1 MSNGYDKF
9 WETVERSGEGKRPES
24 QKQDKKIPGSDIFWK
39 TVGLDSPSTQAYP
52 QQSGIEYIDSK
63 LKQYGLYD
71 KTSRPGY
78 AMDHD
83 VAMEQYGY
91 APGITAKDVGY
102 SPSMKAS
109 YDSFLSGREKSKPMP
124 EAVKSQIGDLQ
135 KQIDALTGKISFA
148 QENYD
153 TVGAKS
159 LLEQQRQLQ
168 TKLYQLQ
175 ADNAESEYDRYMA
188 QYKLH
193 NQSFL
198 KLLDGDG
205 SGATSEDYRN
215 YLENDKAAVA
225 AKDNAGTIDY
235 IAKYADKE
243 RKDNFGGQFAANYDL
258 GTISQDS
265 AIAWDDYLDDPTE
278 ENRKKAE
285 ALSVA
290 AQEYQA
296 KNAAALDD
304 ENAVLPWITKSLA
317 SYLPQF
323 FGQQAMQIPLG
334 IITAVA
340 TLNPANYKYGATVG
354 SGVYSYRTMRG
365 AAYRSLLDA
374 GVPEEKARAAAKDE
388 AVISSLIEMGETF
401 LSLSAFGMNKLT
413 GGAVG
418 NAGAKIAGALESKLP
433 SSAARALLKA
443 GKALAAYGINIFSE
457 SQEERSQEAV
467 SIANEN
473 RDYTQDTGIGDL
485 AYAAL
490 KKYIGG
496 FTGSGATEEEIARMK
511 ESEAEG
517 AKLAAML
524 GGVETAQAAILNW
537 KSNASAKRYNSD
549 INSIIDEGMESPEGT
564 KSRKYAE
571 EAKKK
576 VDAGKTL
583 PGYQIRE
590 LVEANTE
597 SIISQD
603 VGKITKAVEKQLT
616 DRGYE
621 GGNTT
626 ELAAAIAKTVAGQDT
641 TRAERNAIK
650 SSEQAKQI
658 LQEIA
663 GASDVVQK
671 YAESGAS
678 YQAAEQK
685 AELAGEQMEQAQNDV
700 SMDTDFQTAAE
711 NFRAA
716 DEKRTAAK
724 EAFDAAQNEY
734 ENGST
739 AWARQIGARV
749 VGDGVLSENSV
760 EGYAHLFGKHAKLFT
775 EAYEDG
781 QDARQYTIEFA
792 KAYNEGTKGGNLQAL
807 IDSGSLQNLSTVQ
820 INAAYQAG
828 LDARNSLNTRRDTD
842 GLHLRQSSIWENGAN
857 STADVQEVEANAE
870 QDQKRNADSG
880 RKTAAEK
887 AAGFTAE
894 KAYRRVTT
902 LEELGVKDAK
912 AGIKVTQVSS
922 DYSDETAKA
931 YEMCAQNGVKCIFFT
946 GGYLQTKD
954 GIIAR
959 GANKDGVVYIRADD
973 PNFTANE
980 IAGHE
985 IGHELVN
992 RGSLDMD
999 AVISEV
1005 RKEYTKEELSKIVD
1019 DYGLDFLASG
1029 VNEDELTDITLE
1041 EITCDA
1047 LGGMNAFASN
1057 REGNAEFV
1065 QKLQG
1070 LAEKHYTVK
1079 TGETTFA
1086 RQNGAEQKLSAV
1098 NDSAESRISDSTR
1111 RDLEKSGLTVQD
1123 GVVVADNLAKQ
1134 MREEGYEKPV
1144 DVFDIGEKFSVVTEP
1159 EWRKSFLKNGGS
1171 ADVAE
1176 LMRTFTENMVA
1187 NDAIASI
1194 VPMGQYSKSK
1204 FGPLR
1209 ANIEYMFS
1217 FDMDTSCPRTFQFI
1231 NYRDRLQKMAGRP
1244 LTFNESINLMN
1255 IMKLMGQ
1262 QIPCT
1267 YCYVENKRA
1276 AKSAAYLNYF
1286 AARDAVMSS
1295 KTRQEAL
1302 TKMYSYDAKK
1312 GTVSAAAQKVFD
1324 QWWEDVEN
1332 GSAFHPDA
1340 TTAWTAWSDSR
1351 NAVFNYLDALKESG
1365 AVNLTG
1371 AGRKTS
1377 RKALQNM
1384 ALRQFGI
1391 KEKIGNSTNPAANEI
1406 INFVQEWEYDTKSGV
1421 EHKYF
1426 TENSADASVQEDML
1440 TVHRLANNYSSSAT
1454 SAKTV
1459 ENYTPYVDQLK
1470 AISPEMKKYMMGMG
1484 GIRKHSSNDF
1494 RIDYVQ
1500 DYFLFY
1506 ADLARDGWTGHTYT
1520 KSIDFCKIFGRCGDR
1535 INLSIAFDTDTE
1547 NGKIIENDQ
1556 EGAPHREARKIRAAY
1571 ENVGVMAM
1579 VTDNAQLSYVL
1590 NSDWIDM
1597 CIPFHASGLPKAI
1610 WYNMKAWCDYTTKQ
1624 LESFLT
1630 TDEMRQALIDEKVD
1644 IPAKATKEDIA
1655 KLYNSTFG
1663 IKQILSK
1670 AGTPVRPHFFPNDTI
1685 VNGQLVPG
1693 HHNNVDEY
1701 FRLCREYGVHPRFY
1715 NLQVTDKS
1723 GKLIPVTEHPGYVK
1737 LIKET
1742 SRTDTEQQPIRFNFN
1757 EVDPYLG
1764 MSPMDYAMQEMEAFG
1779 KINGYETNKQ
1789 DPMGI
1794 VPKFA
1799 KDYLGKDRPAG
1810 YVSPTFKRDIAVVS
1824 KLDAHHEMY
1833 DADMEAFYS
1842 FRPTDNTKENEQR
1855 NGAEQ
1860 KFSTVNSTQLAL
1872 ENPDVYDEIQVTY
1885 DEILQKTKG
1894 KDLEAA
1900 LLEEAQKHR
1909 EDLQMWEHEAAVL
1922 TKLWKQS
1929 EKNEGKLSKAISER
1943 RDRIA
1948 EVSEEL
1954 RERRRDVRTME
1965 NEFIRVVR
1973 EWEKQTWKLEGKTNE
1988 AASLKQALKDS
1999 IREHR
2004 QDNAAWDREYDRLLK
2019 MYERNDRQI
2028 DRLEADIAHRK
2039 EMAAKGVE
2047 GRKRTVIWNKI
2058 LGLNKDFQRILDH
2071 PGKGY
2076 TAHAPRELIKPIAE
2090 FCGMFANAEYGY
2102 RTDQLNQAM
2111 ESGNSQE
2118 RLDQITR
2125 AQSLL
2130 ANISRRYT
2138 ELSKASGLA
2147 GASYTQETAD
2157 QIARATEL
2165 ISDMFGYRNIHEMN
2179 SDELTVVYNA
2189 MKSIMHSIKTANRL
2203 TAMETTRT
2211 LVETVDRFNKNI
2223 DEATPAS
2230 RMSAKYAQRY
2240 LMWQMSPHEF
2250 FQYICGYAKDNVGL
2264 DIDRMFKRGTEKML
2278 GVQRDFDNL
2287 FNPILNQDDK
2297 EIRRM
2302 TSTKEKDLVT
2312 VGLKDRNGNEV
2323 KLTRGMRL
2331 SVYMMLSQ
2339 EDGLHSIAY
2348 GGFALPR
2355 IEEYYHGNISAAYGG
2370 EDIERLYTASQG
2382 GTIYE
2387 AAKTLQSLKEE
2398 LKEARDDAQRESLRK
2413 SVNAAQERLDS
2424 LVAGE
2429 EARLIRMRED
2439 IWDSFSDYE
2448 KQLVNA
2454 ANQWMEHSGNL
2465 MQETYYELNG
2475 FDPVRVNHYWPIH
2488 RDPTTI
2494 QSLDTTAVSNEI
2506 NLANSGFTKSRVKAK
2521 NPILL
2526 TDFFQELMSS
2536 KQKMSR
2542 YYGFAVVQ
2550 RDFNKLYM
2558 FTSSGNGVSVKKR
2571 IMAKFQSGTY
2581 KIGVSAEQYIDN
2593 YIKSVSGANKADGS
2607 WLSDLYSR
2615 SAGATLTANARVAL
2629 SQLASIPTAAAVV
2642 GWKNAAIGFSK
2653 GLGYALSKQAKD
2665 QLAGDSVWFYQRYK
2679 GEGSTREIADM
2690 RNSGGLAA
2698 KAMNSGF
2705 ARKYLNWCQNM
2716 DVLATGP
2723 IIWEMAKSSVLE
2735 TGMKETDPGFKAA
2748 VQDKYADIIRF
2759 SQPNYTETER
2769 SDLLRDKRVGSKI
2782 LTMYKTQSN
2791 QNLNILVGA
2800 SLELRKMKSDFKAG
2814 KNGVTAADVKAA
2826 TAKCVSA
2833 YTAVAIG
2840 NTVLFPIMRF
2850 IGNLVMRNM
2859 KPYKDDETGEVD
2871 LESVM
2876 DGILKDAFSSMAGTV
2891 AMGSILYDGVYAVL
2905 SGERYYGISDN
2916 AVGLLSDTLTSM
2928 VTLGQS
2934 ITSGKNVTDKAV
2946 KMLLNLASSFGI
2958 PAKNLKNLA
2967 AAAYGWA
2974 NQLLTGGPNVFDATD
2989 TTSKQDNARFVSAVL
3004 ADNEEKAGNELS
3016 YLISK
3021 SDEPNLYLQSKDA
3034 ASNVKSYLKD
3044 QFEERRISEDE
3055 ATKVLRYLEYEDE
3068 DIKADIKQWKC
3079 VVETGIKYGNI
3090 GKSVMKGIIT
3100 EDYAVELYMTYGG
3113 LSESKAID
3121 KVYVHVFNQTY
3132 PKLSDLSEAQKLK
3145 FRDIEKSGIS
3155 ADRFAAAVSAISK
3168 MESDKDKNGKP
3179 ISGSKKEKV
3188 VRYIQNLSGLSSR
3201 QKKILWDSVKGDWTD
3216 KDTPWG

>member
-1 MSNGYDKF
+1 MNFSKEKAQAYLKKKDEQNNSSAVNYDNVSFAVNSDNVSFNAEKA
-9 WETVERSGEGKRPES
+9 RAYLSDNEGKPVR
-24 QKQDKKIPGSDIFWK
+24 QYTVRFDTSD
-39 TVGLDSPSTQAYP
+39 TGASDS
-52 QQSGIEYIDSK
+52 
-63 LKQYGLYD
+63 
-71 KTSRPGY
+71 
-78 AMDHD
+78 
-83 VAMEQYGY
+83 
-91 APGITAKDVGY
+91 GY
-102 SPSMKAS
+102 SPRMKES

-168 TKLYQLQ
+168 TELYQLQ

-193 NQSFL
+193 NQSFR

-205 SGATSEDYRN
+205 SDATSEDYRN
-215 YLENDKAAVA
+215 FLKNDKMAVS
-225 AKDNAGTIDY
+225 AKDNAEMIDY
-235 IAKYADKE
+235 ITKYADKE
-243 RKDNFGGQFAANYDL
+243 RKDNFGGQFAANYDV
-258 GTISQDS
+258 GKINEDS
-265 AIAWDDYLDDPTE
+265 AIAWDEYLDDPTE
-278 ENRKKAE
+278 ENRRKAE

-304 ENAVLPWITKSLA
+304 ENSVLPWITKSLA
-317 SYLPQF
+317 NYLPQF
-323 FGQQAMQIPLG
+323 VNQQAMQIPLG

-365 AAYRSLLDA
+365 TAFRSLVEA
-374 GVPEEKARAAAKDE
+374 GVPEEKARAAANDE
-388 AVISSLIEMGETF
+388 AVISSMIEMGETF
-401 LSLSAFGMNKLT
+401 LSLSAFGMNKLS

-433 SSAARALLKA
+433 SSAARALFKV
-443 GKALAAYGINIFSE
+443 GKALAAYGINILSE

-524 GGVETAQAAILNW
+524 GGVETAQAAILNG
-537 KSNASAKRYNSD
+537 KLNSSAKRYTSDVNSM
-549 INSIIDEGMESPEGT
+549 IEEGMESPEGT

-571 EAKKK
+571 EARKK
-576 VDAGKTL
+576 VDSGKTL

-590 LVEANTE
+590 LAEANAE
-597 SIISQD
+597 SILSQD

-621 GGNTT
+621 GHNT
-626 ELAAAIAKTVAGQDT
+626 EKLAAAIAKTVAGQDT
-641 TRAERNAIK
+641 TIEERK
-650 SSEQAKQI
+650 SIRNSEQAKQI

-671 YAESGAS
+671 YAESGAA
-678 YQAAEQK
+678 YQAAEQN
-685 AELAGEQMEQAQNDV
+685 AELAGEQLEQAQNDV
-700 SMDTDFQTAAE
+700 SMQTDFKTAAD
-711 NFRAA
+711 NFQKA

-739 AWARQIGARV
+739 AWARQIGARI

-760 EGYAHLFGKHAKLFT
+760 EGYAHLFGKHAKLFI
-775 EAYEDG
+775 EAHEDG

-857 STADVQEVEANAE
+857 STAYVQEVEANAE

-931 YEMCAQNGVKCIFFT
+931 YEMCAQNGVQCVFFT

-959 GANKDGVVYIRADD
+959 GANNGGVVYIRADD

-992 RGSLDMD
+992 RGSLDMN

-1019 DYGLDFLASG
+1019 DYGLDFLADG
-1029 VNEDELTDITLE
+1029 VNEDELTDMIIE

-1070 LAEKHYTVK
+1070 LAEKHYTGK
-1079 TGETTFA
+1079 TGEGTFA
-1086 RQNGAEQKLSAV
+1086 RQRGAEQKLSAV
-1098 NDSAESRISDSTR
+1098 NDALESRLSDSTR
-1111 RDLEKSGLTVQD
+1111 KDLEKSGLTVQD

-1159 EWRKSFLKNGGS
+1159 EWRKSFLKNGGN

-1209 ANIEYMFS
+1209 ANVEYMFS

-1231 NYRDRLQKMAGRP
+1231 NYRDRLQKMVGRP

-1406 INFVQEWEYDTKSGV
+1406 INFVQEWEYDTKAGV

-1470 AISPEMKKYMMGMG
+1470 AISPELKKYMMGMG

-1556 EGAPHREARKIRAAY
+1556 EGAPHREARKIRGAY

-1644 IPAKATKEDIA
+1644 IPAKATKDDIA

-1693 HHNNVDEY
+1693 HHNNVEEY

-1715 NLQVTDKS
+1715 SLQVTDKS

-1742 SRTDTEQQPIRFNFN
+1742 ARTDTEQKPIQFNFN

-1842 FRPTDNTKENEQR
+1842 FRPTDNTKENEHR

-1872 ENPDVYDEIQVTY
+1872 ENPDVYDEIQVTF

-1900 LLEEAQKHR
+1900 LMEEAQKHQ
-1909 EDLQMWEHEAAVL
+1909 EDRQLWEHEAAVL
-1922 TKLWKQS
+1922 TKLWKQNDRDYQKVRKALDRKRKRIKTEIDSMNSNPGMYTDIRILEQVAEETIEANLSAAEIGALSNFKRYLKDAKKFQKIIDDINENGGANTIQDRNRVKLAQQKIDEITPKLWTIANNRRLQDLIGRTREALIQKYGTIPEGENASRESNIPMQTS
-1929 EKNEGKLSKAISER
+1929 ETTKVSRTARTAVEASGTTDEMAEKITEKVVEGGFSYVPISDDGAKRLAEETIKRNGFNDAALDWFKTMGKTDNPGKNEIAMGWTLYNNAVNAGDTKTAMKILTEITTTVRNAAQTVQANRILKQLSPENRLYAIRKQLDALQQDLDSRYGDKAPQIDMNSTLVLNYLSARGDKDIRSAEKALYQNIASQLPNTFLDKWNSWRYLSMLGNMRTHIRNIAGNVGFVPVRATKDTIAALIESGVNSISKDGIERTKGILIGAKDRGLYNAGADDFKTVSDLMENATTKSSDTLSQIERMKPAFGGNSAVWRVLSKAAEANSWALGAEDMVFKKITYAAAFGGYLKAHDVTESMYRNGELSDNFMDQAR
-1943 RDRIA
+1943 AYAMEEALKATYNDCNAFSDFVARVGKLRYSNNIA
-1948 EVSEEL
+1948 EKIAGRIVEGVLPFKRTPANILARSVEYSPIGL
-1954 RERRRDVRTME
+1954 MNGIKKCIYDVR
-1965 NEFIRVVR
+1965 N
-1973 EWEKQTWKLEGKTNE
+1973 GKSTASE
-1988 AASLKQALKDS
+1988 AIDAL
-1999 IREHR
+1999 
-2004 QDNAAWDREYDRLLK
+2004 
-2019 MYERNDRQI
+2019 
-2028 DRLEADIAHRK
+2028 
-2039 EMAAKGVE
+2039 
-2047 GRKRTVIWNKI
+2047 
-2058 LGLNKDFQRILDH
+2058 
-2071 PGKGY
+2071 
-2076 TAHAPRELIKPIAE
+2076 
-2090 FCGMFANAEYGY
+2090 
-2102 RTDQLNQAM
+2102 
-2111 ESGNSQE
+2111 
-2118 RLDQITR
+2118 
-2125 AQSLL
+2125 
-2130 ANISRRYT
+2130 
-2138 ELSKASGLA
+2138 ASGLTGTLLLGLGYFLA
-2147 GASYTQETAD
+2147 NLG
-2157 QIARATEL
+2157 L
-2165 ISDMFGYRNIHEMN
+2165 I
-2179 SDELTVVYNA
+2179 
-2189 MKSIMHSIKTANRL
+2189 K
-2203 TAMETTRT
+2203 
-2211 LVETVDRFNKNI
+2211 
-2223 DEATPAS
+2223 
-2230 RMSAKYAQRY
+2230 
-2240 LMWQMSPHEF
+2240 
-2250 FQYICGYAKDNVGL
+2250 
-2264 DIDRMFKRGTEKML
+2264 
-2278 GVQRDFDNL
+2278 
-2287 FNPILNQDDK
+2287 
-2297 EIRRM
+2297 
-2302 TSTKEKDLVT
+2302 
-2312 VGLKDRNGNEV
+2312 
-2323 KLTRGMRL
+2323 
-2331 SVYMMLSQ
+2331 
-2339 EDGLHSIAY
+2339 
-2348 GGFALPR
+2348 
-2355 IEEYYHGNISAAYGG
+2355 GG
-2370 EDIERLYTASQG
+2370 EDDD
-2382 GTIYE
+2382 
-2387 AAKTLQSLKEE
+2387 KKQSKFD
-2398 LKEARDDAQRESLRK
+2398 KLRGDQ
-2413 SVNAAQERLDS
+2413 SYS
-2424 LVAGE
+2424 LVIGDKSYTIDWLAPEVIPMFVGAE
-2429 EARLIRMRED
+2429 IQRFNND
-2439 IWDSFSDYE
+2439 
-2448 KQLVNA
+2448 
-2454 ANQWMEHSGNL
+2454 GNIGIG
-2465 MQETYYELNG
+2465 T
-2475 FDPVRVNHYWPIH
+2475 V
-2488 RDPTTI
+2488 
-2494 QSLDTTAVSNEI
+2494 LDA
-2506 NLANSGFTKSRVKAK
+2506 LSRVTE
-2521 NPILL
+2521 PLL
-2526 TDFFQELMSS
+2526 EMSMLS
-2536 KQKMSR
+2536 GLNDMLDNISYSDK
-2542 YYGFAVVQ
+2542 
-2550 RDFNKLYM
+2550 KLY
-2558 FTSSGNGVSVKKR
+2558 
-2571 IMAKFQSGTY
+2571 
-2581 KIGVSAEQYIDN
+2581 
-2593 YIKSVSGANKADGS
+2593 
-2607 WLSDLYSR
+2607 
-2615 SAGATLTANARVAL
+2615 
-2629 SQLASIPTAAAVV
+2629 SIISTAAASYVMQGLPTIMGQLERTGETV
-2642 GWKNAAIGFSK
+2642 RETTYVDKESDIPKDMQYTIAKAANKIPGIEYNQIPYIDAYGRQQKTGNVATRAFSNFLSPGYIGSDRSAPWDDELQKLYDAGQTNVFPVMPDDTDIK
-2653 GLGYALSKQAKD
+2653 GYVMDGDELVKFRTA
-2665 QLAGDSVWFYQRYK
+2665 AGEKKYELLEDLFDSVWFNRLPDEDKADCISKVYSYANAYGKKQIVK
-2679 GEGSTREIADM
+2679 TFESSTTNEAIHKH
-2690 RNSGGLAA
+2690 L
-2698 KAMNSGF
+2698 
-2705 ARKYLNWCQNM
+2705 
-2716 DVLATGP
+2716 
-2723 IIWEMAKSSVLE
+2723 I
-2735 TGMKETDPGFKAA
+2735 
-2748 VQDKYADIIRF
+2748 
-2759 SQPNYTETER
+2759 
-2769 SDLLRDKRVGSKI
+2769 
-2782 LTMYKTQSN
+2782 
-2791 QNLNILVGA
+2791 
-2800 SLELRKMKSDFKAG
+2800 
-2814 KNGVTAADVKAA
+2814 NG
-2826 TAKCVSA
+2826 
-2833 YTAVAIG
+2833 
-2840 NTVLFPIMRF
+2840 
-2850 IGNLVMRNM
+2850 
-2859 KPYKDDETGEVD
+2859 
-2871 LESVM
+2871 
-2876 DGILKDAFSSMAGTV
+2876 
-2891 AMGSILYDGVYAVL
+2891 GSIVSYF
-2905 SGERYYGISDN
+2905 
-2916 AVGLLSDTLTSM
+2916 
-2928 VTLGQS
+2928 
-2934 ITSGKNVTDKAV
+2934 KNKMDK
-2946 KMLLNLASSFGI
+2946 K
-2958 PAKNLKNLA
+2958 
-2967 AAAYGWA
+2967 
-2974 NQLLTGGPNVFDATD
+2974 
-2989 TTSKQDNARFVSAVL
+2989 
-3004 ADNEEKAGNELS
+3004 
-3016 YLISK
+3016 
-3021 SDEPNLYLQSKDA
+3021 
-3034 ASNVKSYLKD
+3034 
-3044 QFEERRISEDE
+3044 
-3055 ATKVLRYLEYEDE
+3055 
-3068 DIKADIKQWKC
+3068 
-3079 VVETGIKYGNI
+3079 
-3090 GKSVMKGIIT
+3090 
-3100 EDYAVELYMTYGG
+3100 
-3113 LSESKAID
+3113 
-3121 KVYVHVFNQTY
+3121 
-3132 PKLSDLSEAQKLK
+3132 
-3145 FRDIEKSGIS
+3145 
-3155 ADRFAAAVSAISK
+3155 
-3168 MESDKDKNGKP
+3168 
-3179 ISGSKKEKV
+3179 
-3188 VRYIQNLSGLSSR
+3188 
-3201 QKKILWDSVKGDWTD
+3201 
-3216 KDTPWG
+3216 

>member
-1 MSNGYDKF
+1 MNFSKEKAQAYLKKKDEQNNSSAVNSDNVSFAVNSDNVSFNAEKARAYLSDN
-9 WETVERSGEGKRPES
+9 EGKPVR
-24 QKQDKKIPGSDIFWK
+24 QYTVRFDTSD
-39 TVGLDSPSTQAYP
+39 TGASDS
-52 QQSGIEYIDSK
+52 
-63 LKQYGLYD
+63 
-71 KTSRPGY
+71 
-78 AMDHD
+78 
-83 VAMEQYGY
+83 
-91 APGITAKDVGY
+91 GY
-102 SPSMKAS
+102 SPRMKES

-148 QENYD
+148 QENFD
-153 TVGAKS
+153 TVGAHS

-168 TKLYQLQ
+168 TELYQLQ

-193 NQSFL
+193 NQSFR

-205 SGATSEDYRN
+205 SDATSEDYRN
-215 YLENDKAAVA
+215 FLKNDKMAVS
-225 AKDNAGTIDY
+225 AKDNAEMIDY
-235 IAKYADKE
+235 ITKYADKE
-243 RKDNFGGQFAANYDL
+243 RKDNFGGQFAANYDV
-258 GTISQDS
+258 GKINEDS
-265 AIAWDDYLDDPTE
+265 AIAWDEYLDDPTE
-278 ENRKKAE
+278 ENRRKAE

-304 ENAVLPWITKSLA
+304 ENSVLPWITKSLA
-317 SYLPQF
+317 NYLPQF
-323 FGQQAMQIPLG
+323 VNQQAMQIPLG

-365 AAYRSLLDA
+365 TAFRSLVEA

-388 AVISSLIEMGETF
+388 AVISSMIEMGETF
-401 LSLSAFGMNKLT
+401 LSLSAFGMNKLS

-433 SSAARALLKA
+433 SSAARALFKV
-443 GKALAAYGINIFSE
+443 GKALAAYGINILSE

-524 GGVETAQAAILNW
+524 GGVETAQAAILNG
-537 KSNASAKRYNSD
+537 KLNSSAKRYTSDVNSM
-549 INSIIDEGMESPEGT
+549 IEEGMESPEGT

-571 EAKKK
+571 EARKK
-576 VDAGKTL
+576 VDSGKTL
-583 PGYQIRE
+583 SGYQIRE
-590 LVEANTE
+590 LAEANAE
-597 SIISQD
+597 SILSQD

-621 GGNTT
+621 GHNT
-626 ELAAAIAKTVAGQDT
+626 EKLAAAIAKTVAGQDT
-641 TRAERNAIK
+641 TIEERK
-650 SSEQAKQI
+650 SIRNSEQAKQI

-671 YAESGAS
+671 YAESGAA
-678 YQAAEQK
+678 YQAADQK
-685 AELAGEQMEQAQNDV
+685 AEIAGEEMEKAQNDV
-700 SMDTDFQTAAE
+700 SMQTDFKTAAD
-711 NFRAA
+711 NFQKA

-739 AWARQIGARV
+739 AWARQIGARI

-760 EGYAHLFGKHAKLFT
+760 EGYAHLFGKHAKLFI
-775 EAYEDG
+775 EAHEDG

-857 STADVQEVEANAE
+857 STAYVQEVEANAE

-922 DYSDETAKA
+922 DYSDETARA
-931 YEMCAQNGVKCIFFT
+931 YEMCVQNGVQCVFFT

-959 GANKDGVVYIRADD
+959 GANKGGVVYIRADD

-992 RGSLDMD
+992 RGSLDMN

-1005 RKEYTKEELSKIVD
+1005 RKEYTKEDLSKIVD
-1019 DYGLDFLASG
+1019 DYGLDFLADG

-1070 LAEKHYTVK
+1070 LAEKHYTGK
-1079 TGETTFA
+1079 TGEGTDKQKRSTNAVTDSSQKLSTVTEAQDSEYMELAKDPEKNRAKLESMVWDAAEKAGYKGMYYHGSKEGGGFTKFRDWQYFTQNRDYAKRYSERGNDASLYSVFVKMDNLFDTRNAEERAKFADARLEYGLGELQENGLPDWTDGYDLVDYIEENGLPYDSIVLDEGGDLVNGKPVSRGLSYVVRKSSQIKSAEPVTYDNNGDVIPLSRRFDKLDEDIRFSYVSMVEETDNEKSNRIKNAFMPITIARNNGSISYESTGMIHMKKQEATPIISAIANKFNDLSALYNRELDVEFSLSNRGISRSASHQIEMTGMDYAPLAYVAENLTELCRNAYPVEAHTDYKPKTVSNLESAVTLFSALQKGNDAILVKMTLKVPKSSIARLHMVISTEIKKGTNLANITTLENNVVGKNDPLSITLPHFIELVKDNHEFLKRIPVEDILTKNQQSFSTVNSEGEPLSQGQVEFFKDSKIRDEDGNLRVVYHGTDA
-1086 RQNGAEQKLSAV
+1086 DFTVFDRTKGRSTMDIQGSFFSPWDIDAGGYGGNVTAYYLNIKNPAPEGIAYKALNRFKGQNGAGIKAREYL
-1098 NDSAESRISDSTR
+1098 ES
-1111 RDLEKSGLTVQD
+1111 LGYD
-1123 GVVVADNLAKQ
+1123 GVNNSD
-1134 MREEGYEKPV
+1134 EEYIA
-1144 DVFDIGEKFSVVTEP
+1144 FRP
-1159 EWRKSFLKNGGS
+1159 E
-1171 ADVAE
+1171 
-1176 LMRTFTENMVA
+1176 
-1187 NDAIASI
+1187 
-1194 VPMGQYSKSK
+1194 
-1204 FGPLR
+1204 
-1209 ANIEYMFS
+1209 
-1217 FDMDTSCPRTFQFI
+1217 
-1231 NYRDRLQKMAGRP
+1231 
-1244 LTFNESINLMN
+1244 
-1255 IMKLMGQ
+1255 
-1262 QIPCT
+1262 QI
-1267 YCYVENKRA
+1267 K
-1276 AKSAAYLNYF
+1276 
-1286 AARDAVMSS
+1286 
-1295 KTRQEAL
+1295 
-1302 TKMYSYDAKK
+1302 
-1312 GTVSAAAQKVFD
+1312 
-1324 QWWEDVEN
+1324 
-1332 GSAFHPDA
+1332 
-1340 TTAWTAWSDSR
+1340 
-1351 NAVFNYLDALKESG
+1351 
-1365 AVNLTG
+1365 
-1371 AGRKTS
+1371 
-1377 RKALQNM
+1377 
-1384 ALRQFGI
+1384 
-1391 KEKIGNSTNPAANEI
+1391 
-1406 INFVQEWEYDTKSGV
+1406 
-1421 EHKYF
+1421 
-1426 TENSADASVQEDML
+1426 
-1440 TVHRLANNYSSSAT
+1440 
-1454 SAKTV
+1454 
-1459 ENYTPYVDQLK
+1459 
-1470 AISPEMKKYMMGMG
+1470 
-1484 GIRKHSSNDF
+1484 
-1494 RIDYVQ
+1494 RIDN
-1500 DYFLFY
+1500 
-1506 ADLARDGWTGHTYT
+1506 
-1520 KSIDFCKIFGRCGDR
+1520 
-1535 INLSIAFDTDTE
+1535 INPT
-1547 NGKIIENDQ
+1547 
-1556 EGAPHREARKIRAAY
+1556 
-1571 ENVGVMAM
+1571 
-1579 VTDNAQLSYVL
+1579 L
-1590 NSDWIDM
+1590 NPD
-1597 CIPFHASGLPKAI
+1597 
-1610 WYNMKAWCDYTTKQ
+1610 
-1624 LESFLT
+1624 
-1630 TDEMRQALIDEKVD
+1630 
-1644 IPAKATKEDIA
+1644 
-1655 KLYNSTFG
+1655 
-1663 IKQILSK
+1663 
-1670 AGTPVRPHFFPNDTI
+1670 VR
-1685 VNGQLVPG
+1685 
-1693 HHNNVDEY
+1693 Y
-1701 FRLCREYGVHPRFY
+1701 
-1715 NLQVTDKS
+1715 
-1723 GKLIPVTEHPGYVK
+1723 
-1737 LIKET
+1737 
-1742 SRTDTEQQPIRFNFN
+1742 
-1757 EVDPYLG
+1757 
-1764 MSPMDYAMQEMEAFG
+1764 
-1779 KINGYETNKQ
+1779 
-1789 DPMGI
+1789 
-1794 VPKFA
+1794 
-1799 KDYLGKDRPAG
+1799 
-1810 YVSPTFKRDIAVVS
+1810 
-1824 KLDAHHEMY
+1824 
-1833 DADMEAFYS
+1833 
-1842 FRPTDNTKENEQR
+1842 
-1855 NGAEQ
+1855 
-1860 KFSTVNSTQLAL
+1860 STVNSTQLAL
-1872 ENPDVYDEIQVTY
+1872 ENPDVYDEIQVTF

-1900 LLEEAQKHR
+1900 LMEEAQKHR

-1929 EKNEGKLSKAISER
+1929 EKNEVKLAKALSEH
-1943 RDRIA
+1943 RDRVS

-1965 NEFIRVVR
+1965 NEFVRVVR
-1973 EWEKQTWKLEGKTNE
+1973 EWEKQTGKLEGKTKE
-1988 AASLKQALKDS
+1988 SASLKQTLKDS

-2004 QDNAAWDREYDRLLK
+2004 QDNAAWEREYDRLLK

-2028 DRLEADIAHRK
+2028 DRLAADIAHRK
-2039 EMAAKGVE
+2039 EMAAKGME
-2047 GRKRTVIWNKI
+2047 DRKRTVIRKKI
-2058 LGLNKDFQRILDH
+2058 LDLNKDFQKILDH

-2076 TAHAPRELIKPIAE
+2076 TSHAPRELIKPIAE

-2102 RTDQLNQAM
+2102 RTNQLNQAM
-2111 ESGNSQE
+2111 ESGNSQT
-2118 RLDQITR
+2118 RIDQITR
-2125 AQSLL
+2125 AQALL
-2130 ANISRRYT
+2130 ADISNRYAK
-2138 ELSKASGLA
+2138 LSKASGLE

-2165 ISDMFGYRNIHEMN
+2165 ISDMFDYRNINEMN
-2179 SDELTVVYNA
+2179 SDDLTVVYNA

-2230 RMSAKYAQRY
+2230 RMSARYAQRY

-2312 VGLKDRNGNEV
+2312 VGLQDRNGNEV

-2339 EDGLHSIAY
+2339 EDGLRSIAY

-2398 LKEARDDAQRESLRK
+2398 LKEARSDAERESIRQ
-2413 SVNAAQERLDS
+2413 SVSAAQERLDS

-2439 IWDSFSDYE
+2439 IWDSFSEYE

-2494 QSLDTTAVSNEI
+2494 QSLDTTAVANEI
-2506 NLANSGFTKSRVKAK
+2506 NLANSGFTKARVKAK

-2558 FTSSGNGVSVKKR
+2558 FTAPGSDFSVKKR

-2581 KIGVSAEQYIDN
+2581 KIGVSAEQYIEN
-2593 YIKSVSGANKADGS
+2593 YLHSVSGANKADNS

-2723 IIWEMAKSSVLE
+2723 IMWEMAKSSVLE

-2791 QNLNILVGA
+2791 QNLNIMIGA

-2859 KPYKDDETGEVD
+2859 KPYKDDETGEVTV
-2871 LESVM
+2871 ESVM

-2946 KMLLNLASSFGI
+2946 KALLNLASSFGI

-2967 AAAYGWA
+2967 TAAYGWA

-3004 ADNEEKAGNELS
+3004 ADNEEKAGNELA
-3016 YLISK
+3016 YIISK

-3044 QFEERRISEDE
+3044 QFEERRISEDD

-3068 DIKADIKQWKC
+3068 DIEASIKQWKC

-3113 LSESKAID
+3113 LSESKAMD
-3121 KVYVHVFNQTY
+3121 KVYGYVFDQTY
-3132 PKLSDLSEAQKLK
+3132 PKLSDLSETAKLK
-3145 FRDIEKSGIS
+3145 FRTASESGIS
-3155 ADRFAAAVSAISK
+3155 AEAFATAYRACSGGK
-3168 MESDKDKNGKP
+3168 KKDTVN
-3179 ISGSKKEKV
+3179 
-3188 VRYIQNLSGLSSR
+3188 YIMSIRGLTMKQR
-3201 QKKILWDSVKGDWTD
+3201 KALWDAVKGNSSDEG
-3216 KDTPWG
+3216 TPFA

>member
-1 MSNGYDKF
+1 MAYNSKSFRKTNGLTLSAPKSTENPQEKSQYDSSAFRSALGDLDQLKAF
-9 WETVERSGEGKRPES
+9 NERSKVMNDYRSRNKVAYDNYQREVR
-24 QKQDKKIPGSDIFWK
+24 
-39 TVGLDSPSTQAYP
+39 SPAY
-52 QQSGIEYIDSK
+52 
-63 LKQYGLYD
+63 YD
-71 KTSRPGY
+71 
-78 AMDHD
+78 
-83 VAMEQYGY
+83 
-91 APGITAKDVGY
+91 PGITASDSGY
-102 SPSMKAS
+102 SQRMKES

-168 TKLYQLQ
+168 TELYQLQ

-193 NQSFL
+193 NQSFM

-205 SGATSEDYRN
+205 SDATSEDYRN
-215 YLENDKAAVA
+215 FLKNDKMAVS
-225 AKDNAGTIDY
+225 AKDNAEMIDY
-235 IAKYADKE
+235 IAKYADTE
-243 RKDNFGGQFAANYDL
+243 RKDNFGGQFAANYDI
-258 GTISQDS
+258 GKINEDS
-265 AIAWDDYLDDPTE
+265 AAAWDEYLSDPTE
-278 ENRKKAE
+278 ENRRKAE

-290 AQEYQA
+290 AQEYQE

-317 SYLPQF
+317 NYLPQF
-323 FGQQAMQIPLG
+323 VNQQAMQIPLG

-365 AAYRSLLDA
+365 AAFRSLVEA

-388 AVISSLIEMGETF
+388 AVISSMIEMGETF
-401 LSLSAFGMNKLT
+401 LSLSAFGMNKLS

-433 SSAARALLKA
+433 SSAARALFKV
-443 GKALAAYGINIFSE
+443 GKALAAYGINILSE

-524 GGVETAQAAILNW
+524 GGVETAQAAILNG
-537 KSNASAKRYNSD
+537 KLNSSAKRYTSD
-549 INSIIDEGMESPEGT
+549 VSRMIEEGMESPEGT

-571 EAKKK
+571 EARKK
-576 VDAGKTL
+576 VDSGKTL
-583 PGYQIRE
+583 SGYQIRE
-590 LVEANTE
+590 LAEANAE
-597 SIISQD
+597 SILSQD

-621 GGNTT
+621 GHNT
-626 ELAAAIAKTVAGQDT
+626 EKLAAAIAKTVAGQDT
-641 TRAERNAIK
+641 TIEERK
-650 SSEQAKQI
+650 SIRNSEQAKQI

-671 YAESGAS
+671 YAESGAA
-678 YQAAEQK
+678 YQAADQK
-685 AELAGEQMEQAQNDV
+685 AEIAGEEMEKAQNDV
-700 SMDTDFQTAAE
+700 SMQTDFKTAAD
-711 NFRAA
+711 NFQKA

-739 AWARQIGARV
+739 AWARQIGARI

-760 EGYAHLFGKHAKLFT
+760 EGYSHLFGKHAKLFI
-775 EAYEDG
+775 EAHEDG

-857 STADVQEVEANAE
+857 STAYVQEVEANAE

-902 LEELGVKDAK
+902 LEELGVNDAK

-922 DYSDETAKA
+922 DYSDETARA
-931 YEMCAQNGVKCIFFT
+931 YEMCVQNGVQCVFFT

-959 GANKDGVVYIRADD
+959 GANKGGVVYIRADD

-992 RGSLDMD
+992 RGSLDMN

-1005 RKEYTKEELSKIVD
+1005 RKEYTKEDLSKIVD
-1019 DYGLDFLASG
+1019 DYGLDFLADG

-1070 LAEKHYTVK
+1070 LAEKYYTGK
-1079 TGETTFA
+1079 TGEGTFA
-1086 RQNGAEQKLSAV
+1086 RQKGAEQKLSAV
-1098 NDSAESRISDSTR
+1098 SEAAESRISDSTR

-1159 EWRKSFLKNGGS
+1159 EWRKSFLKNGGN

-1406 INFVQEWEYDTKSGV
+1406 INFVQEWEYDTKAGV

-1470 AISPEMKKYMMGMG
+1470 AISPELKKYMMGMG

-1556 EGAPHREARKIRAAY
+1556 EGAPHREARKIRGAY

-1644 IPAKATKEDIA
+1644 IPAKATKDDIA

-1670 AGTPVRPHFFPNDTI
+1670 SGTPVRPHFFPNDTI

-1693 HHNNVDEY
+1693 HHNNVEEY

-1742 SRTDTEQQPIRFNFN
+1742 ARTDTEQKPIQFNFN

-1764 MSPMDYAMQEMEAFG
+1764 MSPMDYAMQEMESFG

-1842 FRPTDNTKENEQR
+1842 FRPTDNTKENEHR

-1872 ENPDVYDEIQVTY
+1872 ENPDVYDEIQVTF

-1900 LLEEAQKHR
+1900 LLEEAQKHQ
-1909 EDLQMWEHEAAVL
+1909 EDRQLWEHEAAVL
-1922 TKLWKQS
+1922 TKLWKQNDRDYQKVRKALDRKRKRIKTEIDSMNSNPGMYTDIRILEQVAEETIEANLSAAEIGALSNFKRYLKDAKKFQKIIDDINENGGANTIQDRNRVKLAQQKIDEITPKLWTIANNRRLQDLIGRTREALIQKYGTIPEGENASRESNIPMQTS
-1929 EKNEGKLSKAISER
+1929 ETTKVSRTARTAVEASGTTDEMAEKITEKVVEGGFSYVPISDDGAKRLAEETIKRNGFNDAALDWFKTMGKTDNPGKNEIAMGWTLYNNAVNAGDTKTAMKILTEITTTVRNAAQTVQANRILKQLSPENRLYAIRKQLDALQQDLDSRYGDKAPQIDMNSTLVLNYLSARGDKDIRSAEKALYQNIASQLPNTFLDKWNSWRYLSMLGNMRTHIRNIAGNVGFVPVRATKDTIAALIESGVNSISKDGIERTKGILIGAKDRGLYNAGADDFKTVSDLMENATTKSSDTLSQIERMKPAFGGNSAVWRVLSKAAEANSWALGAEDMVFKKITYAAAFGGYLKAHDVTESMYRNGELSDNFMDQAR
-1943 RDRIA
+1943 AYAMEEALKATYNDCNAFSDFVARVGKLRYSNNIA
-1948 EVSEEL
+1948 EKIAGRIVEGVLPFKRTPANILARSVEYSPIGL
-1954 RERRRDVRTME
+1954 MNGIKKCIYDVR
-1965 NEFIRVVR
+1965 N
-1973 EWEKQTWKLEGKTNE
+1973 GKSTASE
-1988 AASLKQALKDS
+1988 AIDAL
-1999 IREHR
+1999 
-2004 QDNAAWDREYDRLLK
+2004 
-2019 MYERNDRQI
+2019 
-2028 DRLEADIAHRK
+2028 
-2039 EMAAKGVE
+2039 
-2047 GRKRTVIWNKI
+2047 
-2058 LGLNKDFQRILDH
+2058 
-2071 PGKGY
+2071 
-2076 TAHAPRELIKPIAE
+2076 
-2090 FCGMFANAEYGY
+2090 
-2102 RTDQLNQAM
+2102 
-2111 ESGNSQE
+2111 
-2118 RLDQITR
+2118 
-2125 AQSLL
+2125 
-2130 ANISRRYT
+2130 
-2138 ELSKASGLA
+2138 ASGLTGTLLLGLGYFLA
-2147 GASYTQETAD
+2147 NLG
-2157 QIARATEL
+2157 L
-2165 ISDMFGYRNIHEMN
+2165 I
-2179 SDELTVVYNA
+2179 
-2189 MKSIMHSIKTANRL
+2189 K
-2203 TAMETTRT
+2203 
-2211 LVETVDRFNKNI
+2211 
-2223 DEATPAS
+2223 
-2230 RMSAKYAQRY
+2230 
-2240 LMWQMSPHEF
+2240 
-2250 FQYICGYAKDNVGL
+2250 
-2264 DIDRMFKRGTEKML
+2264 
-2278 GVQRDFDNL
+2278 
-2287 FNPILNQDDK
+2287 
-2297 EIRRM
+2297 
-2302 TSTKEKDLVT
+2302 
-2312 VGLKDRNGNEV
+2312 
-2323 KLTRGMRL
+2323 
-2331 SVYMMLSQ
+2331 
-2339 EDGLHSIAY
+2339 
-2348 GGFALPR
+2348 
-2355 IEEYYHGNISAAYGG
+2355 GG
-2370 EDIERLYTASQG
+2370 EDDD
-2382 GTIYE
+2382 
-2387 AAKTLQSLKEE
+2387 KKQSKFD
-2398 LKEARDDAQRESLRK
+2398 KLRGDQ
-2413 SVNAAQERLDS
+2413 SYS
-2424 LVAGE
+2424 LVIGDKSYTIDWLAPEVIPMFVGAE
-2429 EARLIRMRED
+2429 IQRFNND
-2439 IWDSFSDYE
+2439 
-2448 KQLVNA
+2448 
-2454 ANQWMEHSGNL
+2454 GNIGIG
-2465 MQETYYELNG
+2465 T
-2475 FDPVRVNHYWPIH
+2475 V
-2488 RDPTTI
+2488 
-2494 QSLDTTAVSNEI
+2494 LDA
-2506 NLANSGFTKSRVKAK
+2506 LSRVTE
-2521 NPILL
+2521 PLL
-2526 TDFFQELMSS
+2526 EMSMLS
-2536 KQKMSR
+2536 GLNDMLDNISYSDK
-2542 YYGFAVVQ
+2542 
-2550 RDFNKLYM
+2550 KLY
-2558 FTSSGNGVSVKKR
+2558 
-2571 IMAKFQSGTY
+2571 
-2581 KIGVSAEQYIDN
+2581 
-2593 YIKSVSGANKADGS
+2593 
-2607 WLSDLYSR
+2607 
-2615 SAGATLTANARVAL
+2615 
-2629 SQLASIPTAAAVV
+2629 SIISTAAASYVMQGLPTIMGQLERTGETV
-2642 GWKNAAIGFSK
+2642 RETTYVDKESDIPKDMQYTIAKAANKIPGIEYNQIPYIDAYGRQQKTGNVATRAFSNFLSPGYIGSDRSAPWDDELQKLYDAGQTNVFPVMPDDTDIK
-2653 GLGYALSKQAKD
+2653 GYVMDGDELVKFRTA
-2665 QLAGDSVWFYQRYK
+2665 AGEKKYELLEDLFDSVWFNRLPDEDKADCISKVYSYANAYGKKQIVK
-2679 GEGSTREIADM
+2679 TFESSTTNEAIHKH
-2690 RNSGGLAA
+2690 L
-2698 KAMNSGF
+2698 
-2705 ARKYLNWCQNM
+2705 
-2716 DVLATGP
+2716 
-2723 IIWEMAKSSVLE
+2723 I
-2735 TGMKETDPGFKAA
+2735 
-2748 VQDKYADIIRF
+2748 
-2759 SQPNYTETER
+2759 
-2769 SDLLRDKRVGSKI
+2769 
-2782 LTMYKTQSN
+2782 
-2791 QNLNILVGA
+2791 
-2800 SLELRKMKSDFKAG
+2800 
-2814 KNGVTAADVKAA
+2814 NG
-2826 TAKCVSA
+2826 
-2833 YTAVAIG
+2833 
-2840 NTVLFPIMRF
+2840 
-2850 IGNLVMRNM
+2850 
-2859 KPYKDDETGEVD
+2859 
-2871 LESVM
+2871 
-2876 DGILKDAFSSMAGTV
+2876 
-2891 AMGSILYDGVYAVL
+2891 GSIVSYF
-2905 SGERYYGISDN
+2905 
-2916 AVGLLSDTLTSM
+2916 
-2928 VTLGQS
+2928 
-2934 ITSGKNVTDKAV
+2934 KNKMDK
-2946 KMLLNLASSFGI
+2946 K
-2958 PAKNLKNLA
+2958 
-2967 AAAYGWA
+2967 
-2974 NQLLTGGPNVFDATD
+2974 
-2989 TTSKQDNARFVSAVL
+2989 
-3004 ADNEEKAGNELS
+3004 
-3016 YLISK
+3016 
-3021 SDEPNLYLQSKDA
+3021 
-3034 ASNVKSYLKD
+3034 
-3044 QFEERRISEDE
+3044 
-3055 ATKVLRYLEYEDE
+3055 
-3068 DIKADIKQWKC
+3068 
-3079 VVETGIKYGNI
+3079 
-3090 GKSVMKGIIT
+3090 
-3100 EDYAVELYMTYGG
+3100 
-3113 LSESKAID
+3113 
-3121 KVYVHVFNQTY
+3121 
-3132 PKLSDLSEAQKLK
+3132 
-3145 FRDIEKSGIS
+3145 
-3155 ADRFAAAVSAISK
+3155 
-3168 MESDKDKNGKP
+3168 
-3179 ISGSKKEKV
+3179 
-3188 VRYIQNLSGLSSR
+3188 
-3201 QKKILWDSVKGDWTD
+3201 
-3216 KDTPWG
+3216 

>member
-1 MSNGYDKF
+1 MNFSKEKAQAYLKKKDEQNNSSAVNYDNVSFAVNSDNVSFNAEKA
-9 WETVERSGEGKRPES
+9 RAYLSDNEGKPVR
-24 QKQDKKIPGSDIFWK
+24 QYTVRFDTSD
-39 TVGLDSPSTQAYP
+39 TGASDS
-52 QQSGIEYIDSK
+52 
-63 LKQYGLYD
+63 
-71 KTSRPGY
+71 
-78 AMDHD
+78 
-83 VAMEQYGY
+83 
-91 APGITAKDVGY
+91 GY
-102 SPSMKAS
+102 SPRMKES

-168 TKLYQLQ
+168 TELYQLQ

-193 NQSFL
+193 NQSFR

-205 SGATSEDYRN
+205 SDATSEDYRN
-215 YLENDKAAVA
+215 FLKNDKMAVS
-225 AKDNAGTIDY
+225 AKDNAEMIDY
-235 IAKYADKE
+235 ITKYADKE
-243 RKDNFGGQFAANYDL
+243 RKDNFGGQFAANYDV
-258 GTISQDS
+258 GKINEDS
-265 AIAWDDYLDDPTE
+265 AIAWDEYLDDPTE
-278 ENRKKAE
+278 ENRRKAE

-304 ENAVLPWITKSLA
+304 ENSVLPWITKSLA
-317 SYLPQF
+317 NYLPQF
-323 FGQQAMQIPLG
+323 VNQQAMQIPLG

-365 AAYRSLLDA
+365 TAFRSLVEA
-374 GVPEEKARAAAKDE
+374 GVPEEKARAAANDE
-388 AVISSLIEMGETF
+388 AVISSMIEMGETF
-401 LSLSAFGMNKLT
+401 LSLSAFGMNKLS

-433 SSAARALLKA
+433 SSAARALFKV
-443 GKALAAYGINIFSE
+443 GKALAAYGINILSE

-524 GGVETAQAAILNW
+524 GGVETAQAAILNG
-537 KSNASAKRYNSD
+537 KLNSSAKRYTSDVNSM
-549 INSIIDEGMESPEGT
+549 IEEGMESPEGT

-571 EAKKK
+571 EARKK
-576 VDAGKTL
+576 VDSGKTL

-590 LVEANTE
+590 LAEANAE
-597 SIISQD
+597 SILSQD

-621 GGNTT
+621 GHNT
-626 ELAAAIAKTVAGQDT
+626 EKLAAAIAKTVAGQDT
-641 TRAERNAIK
+641 TIEERK
-650 SSEQAKQI
+650 SIRNSEQAKQI

-671 YAESGAS
+671 YAESGAA
-678 YQAAEQK
+678 YQAAEQN
-685 AELAGEQMEQAQNDV
+685 AELAGEQLEQAQNDV
-700 SMDTDFQTAAE
+700 SMQTDFKTAAD
-711 NFRAA
+711 NLQKA

-739 AWARQIGARV
+739 AWARQIGARI

-760 EGYAHLFGKHAKLFT
+760 EGYAHLFGKHAKLFI
-775 EAYEDG
+775 EAHEDG

-857 STADVQEVEANAE
+857 STAYVQEVEANAE

-931 YEMCAQNGVKCIFFT
+931 YEMCAQNGVQCVFFT

-959 GANKDGVVYIRADD
+959 GANNGGVVYIRADD

-992 RGSLDMD
+992 RGSLDMN

-1019 DYGLDFLASG
+1019 DYGLDFLADG
-1029 VNEDELTDITLE
+1029 VNEDELTDMIIE

-1070 LAEKHYTVK
+1070 LAEKHYTGK
-1079 TGETTFA
+1079 TGEGTFA
-1086 RQNGAEQKLSAV
+1086 RQRGAEQKLSAV
-1098 NDSAESRISDSTR
+1098 NDALESRLSDSTR
-1111 RDLEKSGLTVQD
+1111 KDLEKSGLTVQD

-1159 EWRKSFLKNGGS
+1159 EWRKSFLKNGGN

-1209 ANIEYMFS
+1209 ANVEYMFS

-1231 NYRDRLQKMAGRP
+1231 NYRDRLQKMVGRP

-1406 INFVQEWEYDTKSGV
+1406 INFVQEWEYDTKAGV

-1470 AISPEMKKYMMGMG
+1470 AISPELKKYMMGMG

-1556 EGAPHREARKIRAAY
+1556 EGAPHREARKIRGAY

-1644 IPAKATKEDIA
+1644 IPAKATKDDIA

-1693 HHNNVDEY
+1693 HHNNVEEY

-1715 NLQVTDKS
+1715 SLQVTDKS

-1742 SRTDTEQQPIRFNFN
+1742 ARTDTEQKPIQFNFN

-1842 FRPTDNTKENEQR
+1842 FRPTDNTKENEHR

-1872 ENPDVYDEIQVTY
+1872 ENPDVYDEIQVTF

-1900 LLEEAQKHR
+1900 LMEEAQKHQ
-1909 EDLQMWEHEAAVL
+1909 EDRQLWEHEAAVL
-1922 TKLWKQS
+1922 TKLWKQNDRDYQKVRKALDRKRKRIKTEIDSMNSNPGMYTDIRILEQVAEETIEANLSAAEIGALSNFKRYLKDAKKFQKIIDDINENGGANTIQDRNRVKLAQQKIDEITPKLWTIANNRRLQDLIGRTREALIQKYGTIPEGENASRESNIPMQTS
-1929 EKNEGKLSKAISER
+1929 ETTKVSRTARTAVEASGTTDEMAEKITEKVVEGGFSYVPISDDGAKRLAEETIKRNGFNDAALDWFKTMGKTDNPGKNEIAMGWTLYNNAVNAGDTKTAMKILTEITTTVRNAAQTVQANRILKQLSPENRLYAIRKQLDALQQDLDSRYGDKAPQIDMNSTLVLNYLSARGDKDIRSAEKALYQNIASQLPNTFLDKWNSWRYLSMLGNMRTHIRNIAGNVGFVPVRATKDTIAALIESGVNSISKDGIERTKGILIGAKDRGLYNAGADDFKTVSDLMENATTKSSDTLSQIERMKPAFGGNSAVWRVLSKAAEANSWALGAEDMVFKKITYAAAFGGYLKAHDVTESMYRNGELSDNFMDQAR
-1943 RDRIA
+1943 AYAMEEALKATYNDCNAFSDFVARVGKLRYSNNIA
-1948 EVSEEL
+1948 EKIAGRIVEGVLPFKRTPANILARSVEYSPIGL
-1954 RERRRDVRTME
+1954 MNGIKKCIYDVR
-1965 NEFIRVVR
+1965 N
-1973 EWEKQTWKLEGKTNE
+1973 GKSTASE
-1988 AASLKQALKDS
+1988 AIDAL
-1999 IREHR
+1999 
-2004 QDNAAWDREYDRLLK
+2004 
-2019 MYERNDRQI
+2019 
-2028 DRLEADIAHRK
+2028 
-2039 EMAAKGVE
+2039 
-2047 GRKRTVIWNKI
+2047 
-2058 LGLNKDFQRILDH
+2058 
-2071 PGKGY
+2071 
-2076 TAHAPRELIKPIAE
+2076 
-2090 FCGMFANAEYGY
+2090 
-2102 RTDQLNQAM
+2102 
-2111 ESGNSQE
+2111 
-2118 RLDQITR
+2118 
-2125 AQSLL
+2125 
-2130 ANISRRYT
+2130 
-2138 ELSKASGLA
+2138 ASGLTGTLLLGLGYFLA
-2147 GASYTQETAD
+2147 NLG
-2157 QIARATEL
+2157 L
-2165 ISDMFGYRNIHEMN
+2165 I
-2179 SDELTVVYNA
+2179 
-2189 MKSIMHSIKTANRL
+2189 K
-2203 TAMETTRT
+2203 
-2211 LVETVDRFNKNI
+2211 
-2223 DEATPAS
+2223 
-2230 RMSAKYAQRY
+2230 
-2240 LMWQMSPHEF
+2240 
-2250 FQYICGYAKDNVGL
+2250 
-2264 DIDRMFKRGTEKML
+2264 
-2278 GVQRDFDNL
+2278 
-2287 FNPILNQDDK
+2287 
-2297 EIRRM
+2297 
-2302 TSTKEKDLVT
+2302 
-2312 VGLKDRNGNEV
+2312 
-2323 KLTRGMRL
+2323 
-2331 SVYMMLSQ
+2331 
-2339 EDGLHSIAY
+2339 
-2348 GGFALPR
+2348 
-2355 IEEYYHGNISAAYGG
+2355 GG
-2370 EDIERLYTASQG
+2370 EDDD
-2382 GTIYE
+2382 
-2387 AAKTLQSLKEE
+2387 KKQSKFD
-2398 LKEARDDAQRESLRK
+2398 KLRGDQ
-2413 SVNAAQERLDS
+2413 SYS
-2424 LVAGE
+2424 LVIGDKSYTIDWLAPEVIPMFVGAE
-2429 EARLIRMRED
+2429 IQRFNND
-2439 IWDSFSDYE
+2439 
-2448 KQLVNA
+2448 
-2454 ANQWMEHSGNL
+2454 GNIGIG
-2465 MQETYYELNG
+2465 T
-2475 FDPVRVNHYWPIH
+2475 V
-2488 RDPTTI
+2488 
-2494 QSLDTTAVSNEI
+2494 LDA
-2506 NLANSGFTKSRVKAK
+2506 LSRVTE
-2521 NPILL
+2521 PLL
-2526 TDFFQELMSS
+2526 EMSMLS
-2536 KQKMSR
+2536 GLNDMLDNISYSDK
-2542 YYGFAVVQ
+2542 
-2550 RDFNKLYM
+2550 KLY
-2558 FTSSGNGVSVKKR
+2558 
-2571 IMAKFQSGTY
+2571 
-2581 KIGVSAEQYIDN
+2581 
-2593 YIKSVSGANKADGS
+2593 
-2607 WLSDLYSR
+2607 
-2615 SAGATLTANARVAL
+2615 
-2629 SQLASIPTAAAVV
+2629 SIISTAAASYVMQGLPTIMGQLERTGETV
-2642 GWKNAAIGFSK
+2642 RETTYVDKESDIPKDMQYTIAKAANKIPGIEYNQIPYIDAYGRQQKTGNVATRAFSNFLSPGYIGSDRSAPWDDELQKLYDAGQTNVFPVMPDDTDIK
-2653 GLGYALSKQAKD
+2653 GYVMDGDELVKFRTA
-2665 QLAGDSVWFYQRYK
+2665 AGEKKYELLEDLFDSVWFNRLPDEDKADCISKVYSYANAYGKKQIVK
-2679 GEGSTREIADM
+2679 TFESSTTNEAIHKH
-2690 RNSGGLAA
+2690 L
-2698 KAMNSGF
+2698 
-2705 ARKYLNWCQNM
+2705 
-2716 DVLATGP
+2716 
-2723 IIWEMAKSSVLE
+2723 I
-2735 TGMKETDPGFKAA
+2735 
-2748 VQDKYADIIRF
+2748 
-2759 SQPNYTETER
+2759 
-2769 SDLLRDKRVGSKI
+2769 
-2782 LTMYKTQSN
+2782 
-2791 QNLNILVGA
+2791 
-2800 SLELRKMKSDFKAG
+2800 
-2814 KNGVTAADVKAA
+2814 NG
-2826 TAKCVSA
+2826 
-2833 YTAVAIG
+2833 
-2840 NTVLFPIMRF
+2840 
-2850 IGNLVMRNM
+2850 
-2859 KPYKDDETGEVD
+2859 
-2871 LESVM
+2871 
-2876 DGILKDAFSSMAGTV
+2876 
-2891 AMGSILYDGVYAVL
+2891 GSIVSYF
-2905 SGERYYGISDN
+2905 
-2916 AVGLLSDTLTSM
+2916 
-2928 VTLGQS
+2928 
-2934 ITSGKNVTDKAV
+2934 KNKMDK
-2946 KMLLNLASSFGI
+2946 K
-2958 PAKNLKNLA
+2958 
-2967 AAAYGWA
+2967 
-2974 NQLLTGGPNVFDATD
+2974 
-2989 TTSKQDNARFVSAVL
+2989 
-3004 ADNEEKAGNELS
+3004 
-3016 YLISK
+3016 
-3021 SDEPNLYLQSKDA
+3021 
-3034 ASNVKSYLKD
+3034 
-3044 QFEERRISEDE
+3044 
-3055 ATKVLRYLEYEDE
+3055 
-3068 DIKADIKQWKC
+3068 
-3079 VVETGIKYGNI
+3079 
-3090 GKSVMKGIIT
+3090 
-3100 EDYAVELYMTYGG
+3100 
-3113 LSESKAID
+3113 
-3121 KVYVHVFNQTY
+3121 
-3132 PKLSDLSEAQKLK
+3132 
-3145 FRDIEKSGIS
+3145 
-3155 ADRFAAAVSAISK
+3155 
-3168 MESDKDKNGKP
+3168 
-3179 ISGSKKEKV
+3179 
-3188 VRYIQNLSGLSSR
+3188 
-3201 QKKILWDSVKGDWTD
+3201 
-3216 KDTPWG
+3216 